1 MSGPR
6 SHLLKALI
14 LAAAFCAPHAHAQN
28 PTCGLGPIQHIEKLP
43 NGIRIHATHGIEE
56 ILALRPDVLRVRIS
70 STAQLP
76 EDASWAVVP
85 EAHRS
90 TAPVA
95 IDNTSTTI
103 TLHTSAVTAELSRAD
118 LTLNLHDSTG
128 RTLLHDA
135 HAVCFTG
142 HAFRVSE
149 TMPTDEHYFA
159 LGDKTGPFDR
169 RGQAFELWNTDSY
182 RFQESTDPL
191 YKSIPFFMAF
201 RAGAAAGVF
210 LDNTWRS
217 SFDFG
222 KDAQNV
228 YSFGAVDGPLDY
240 YIFAGPTPREVVEQ
254 YTWLTGRPPLPPL
267 WMLGYQQS
275 RYTYAPEQRLMDVAT
290 RLRSDHIP
298 ADAVYLDIGFQEK
311 NRPFT
316 VDTVA
321 FPDFA
326 GMVARLKQ
334 MNLKLVVITD
344 LHIAN
349 LPNQNYAPYDTGIA
363 QNQFVH
369 NPDGSVFT
377 GIVWPGP
384 AVFPDFTRSATRDWW
399 GTLYTQFV
407 HDGVAGFWNDM
418 NEPSVF
424 NTPNKTMP
432 LDVVHRIA
440 SDNFTPR
447 NATHAEIHN
456 VYGMENSRAT
466 FDGLR
471 KLSPDERPFV
481 LTRATFAGG
490 QRYAATWTGDDSS
503 TWNHLRMTAPMLK
516 NLGLSGFSFVGAD
529 VGGFAGTPTPDLL
542 TRWLEVAAFH
552 PIDRDHSETGTG
564 DQEPWADLGPNSPD
578 QLAIRRRFIEERYR
592 LMPYLYT
599 LADETSRTGLPI
611 MRPVFLD
618 YPRAATD
625 GHPIDIDPSTGGEF
639 LLGHDLLIAPSPYP
653 EEPDGYTVELPTP
666 DWYDYW
672 TGKRLPPS
680 TPAKPAVAG
689 VPPSGADLVPL
700 TTWIRP
706 ELSTLPVFVR
716 GGAILPIA
724 PLTQSTS
731 EVPQGPLT
739 LRLYAGPDCR
749 GSLYLDDGHT
759 YAYTHGDSLRMSF
772 TCNITPDALTLNI
785 AEQGS
790 YKPWW
795 KDIRLEIYGWQP
807 HTGTATLEGS
817 TTSLP
822 IERTGEATIIT
833 LPETNRGL
841 SLRVQ

>member
-1 MSGPR
+1 MSGTR
-6 SHLLKALI
+6 SSLFNLLAF
-14 LAAAFCAPHAHAQN
+14 AAICAPCAFAQT
-28 PTCGLGPIQHIEKLP
+28 PTCGLGSLQHIDKLP
-43 NGIRIHATHGIEE
+43 SGVRIHASHGLEE
-56 ILALRPDVLRVRIS
+56 ITALRPDVLRVRIS
-70 STAQLP
+70 STAHLP

-90 TAPVA
+90 IASVT
-95 IDNTSTTI
+95 IDNTASTT
-103 TLHTSAVTAELSRAD
+103 TLRTSAITADLNRAD
-118 LTLNLHDSTG
+118 LTLTIHDSTG

-135 HAVCFTG
+135 HSVCFTG
-142 HAFRVSE
+142 GAFRVAES
-149 TMPTDEHYFA
+149 MPDDEHYFA

-169 RGQAFELWNTDSY
+169 RGQSFELWNTDAY

-191 YKSIPFFMAF
+191 YKAIPFFLAF
-201 RAGAAAGVF
+201 RAGAAFGVF

-228 YSFGAVDGPLDY
+228 YSFGSVAGPLDY
-240 YIFAGPTPREVVEQ
+240 YIFAGPTPRDVVEQ

-275 RYTYAPEQRLMDVAT
+275 RYSYAPEQRLMDVAT

-298 ADAVYLDIGFQEK
+298 ADVVYLDIGFQEQ

-316 VDTVA
+316 VDPVG
-321 FPDFA
+321 FPDFP

-344 LHIAN
+344 LHIDN

-369 NPDGSVFT
+369 NPDGSVYT

-384 AVFPDFTRSATRDWW
+384 AVFPDFTRTATRAWW

-424 NTPNKTMP
+424 NTRKKTMP
-432 LDVVHRIA
+432 LDIVHRIA
-440 SDNFTPR
+440 SDSFTPR
-447 NATHAEIHN
+447 SATHAEIHN

-466 FDGLR
+466 YDGLR

-481 LTRATFAGG
+481 LTRASYAGG

-529 VGGFAGTPTPDLL
+529 VGGFAGTPTPELL

-552 PIDRDHSETGTG
+552 PIDRDHTDSGTG
-564 DQEPWADLGPNSPD
+564 DQEPWAILTPNGPD

-611 MRPVFLD
+611 MRPVFLE

-625 GHPIDIDPSTGGEF
+625 GHPIDIDASTGGEF

-653 EEPDGYTVELPTP
+653 EAPDAYTVELPTP

-680 TPAKPAVAG
+680 TPGKPSVAG
-689 VPPSGADLVPL
+689 IPPSGADLVPL
-700 TTWIRP
+700 TTSIRP
-706 ELSTLPVFVR
+706 ELDTLPVFVR

-724 PLTQSTS
+724 PLTQSTA
-731 EVPQGPLT
+731 ETPQGPLT

-772 TCNITPDALTLNI
+772 TCNITPEALTLNI
-785 AEQGS
+785 TEQGT

-807 HTGTATLEGS
+807 HANAATLNNS
-817 TTSLP
+817 TLAVEPS
-822 IERTGEATIIT
+822 GEATTLT
-833 LPETNRGL
+833 LPETGHNI
-841 SLRVQ
+841 SVTIH

>member
-1 MSGPR
+1 MFGQR
-6 SHLLKALI
+6 SSLSKALV
-14 LAAAFCAPHAHAQN
+14 LAAALCTPYAHAQT
-28 PTCGLGPIQHIEKLP
+28 PTCGLGPVQHTEKLP
-43 NGIRIHATHGIEE
+43 NGIRIHTTRGVGE

-70 STAQLP
+70 STSQLP

-90 TAPVA
+90 TAPVT
-95 IDNTSTTI
+95 IDNTRDSI
-103 TLHTSAVTAELSRAD
+103 ALHTSSITAEISRTN
-118 LTLNLHDSTG
+118 LTFTIHDSAG

-135 HAVCFTG
+135 HSVCFTG
-142 HAFRVSE
+142 HAFRVYE
-149 TMPTDEHYFA
+149 DMPTDEHYFA
-159 LGDKTGPFDR
+159 LGDKTGSFDR
-169 RGQAFELWNTDSY
+169 RGQAFELWNTDAY

-240 YIFAGPTPREVVEQ
+240 YIFAGPTPRDVVEQ

-290 RLRSDHIP
+290 RLRTDHIP

-316 VDTVA
+316 VDPVA
-321 FPDFA
+321 FPDFSN
-326 GMVARLKQ
+326 MVARLKQ

-369 NPDGSVFT
+369 NADGSVFT

-384 AVFPDFTRSATRDWW
+384 AVFPDFTRTATRDWW
-399 GTLYTQFV
+399 GMLYQQFV

-424 NTPNKTMP
+424 NTPTKTM
-432 LDVVHRIA
+432 LLNVVHRIA
-440 SDNFTPR
+440 SDTFAPR
-447 NATHAEIHN
+447 TTTHAEIHN

-503 TWNHLRMTAPMLK
+503 NWNHLRMTAPMLK

-529 VGGFAGTPTPDLL
+529 VGGFAGTPPTDLL
-542 TRWLEVAAFH
+542 TRWLEIAAFH
-552 PIDRDHSETGTG
+552 PIDRDHSDAGTG
-564 DQEPWADLGPNSPD
+564 DQEPWVGGPE
-578 QLAIRRRFIEERYR
+578 QEAIRRRFIEERYR

-653 EEPDGYTVELPTP
+653 EEPDAYTVELPSP
-666 DWYDYW
+666 IWYDYW

-689 VPPSGADLVPL
+689 IPPSGADLVPL
-700 TTWIRP
+700 TTSIHT

-724 PLTQSTS
+724 PLTQSTA
-731 EVPQGPLT
+731 ETPQGPLT

-759 YAYTHGDSLRMSF
+759 YAYTRGVSLRMSF
-772 TCNITPDALTLNI
+772 TCNVSPDALTLNI
-785 AEQGS
+785 TEQGS

-795 KDIRLEIYGWQP
+795 KELRLEIYGWQP
-807 HTGTATLEGS
+807 HANIATVDNSQLTLEHA
-817 TTSLP
+817 
-822 IERTGEATIIT
+822 GEAAVLT
-833 LPETNRGL
+833 LPETGRNLTVSIR
-841 SLRVQ
+841 